1 MTVLPRVPRGVRVRL
16 ERLLPD
22 GFWVWLHQL
31 REVEQDRRWNAGRA
45 LLAAHPELAGDAD
58 PVGRL
63 RRAESRVYSQNGEDG
78 VVAHLLSLAGPGDRR
93 FVEFG
98 VEDGTECNTANLAL
112 TFGWRGLQLEAN
124 AADAARAWDFYSG
137 RADVRVVEARVT
149 PANIDALLAEHGFDG
164 ELDLLSIDIDG
175 NDYWVWETLNAAR
188 PRVVVIEY
196 NAVFGPARSLTVPY
210 AERPSPYE
218 AHPTGWY
225 HGASLTA
232 LARLADRK
240 GYVLA
245 GAESRGVNAFFVR
258 RDVAA
263 GKVAAVTPAAAWAP
277 FYEAAH
283 LSPDQAWAQIAH
295 LEYVTVE

>member
-1 MTVLPRVPRGVRVRL
+1 MRVRL

-31 REVEQDRRWNAGRA
+31 REVEQDRRWNAART
-45 LLAAHPELAGDAD
+45 LLTAHPELAGDAD
-58 PVGRL
+58 PVARL
-63 RRAESRVYSQNGEDG
+63 RRAEARVYSQNGEDG
-78 VVAHLLSLAGPGDRR
+78 VVAYLLSLVGPGDRR

-124 AADAARAWDFYSG
+124 AADAARAREFYAG

-149 PANIDALLAEHGFDG
+149 PRNIDGLLREHGFDG
-164 ELDLLSIDIDG
+164 DLDLLSIDIDG
-175 NDYWVWETLNAAR
+175 NDYWVWEALETAR
-188 PRVVVIEY
+188 PRIVVIEY
-196 NAVFGPARSLTVPY
+196 NAVFGPKRSITVPY
-210 AERPSPYE
+210 AERTSPYD
-218 AHPTGWY
+218 AHASGWY

-232 LARLADRK
+232 LARLGERK

-258 RDVAA
+258 RDVAE
-263 GKVAAVTPAAAWAP
+263 GKIAAVSAADAFAP
-277 FYEAAH
+277 FYEAEH
-283 LSPDQAWAQIAH
+283 LFAEAAWQRVAH
-295 LEYVTVE
+295 LEYVEVDRD